1 MQKIVLIILLSIFFI
16 NAQDQIYPPPTSLVT
31 IPTAGSLNR
40 GVFSV
45 SMRMQKDGGLLNSLS
60 VGFSDRFM
68 FGISLGASNLIGDKK
83 PIPNPR
89 PELMIKYRFIDE
101 SIVIPAL
108 SLGIDSQGFGSYN
121 EADSVRRYDVKG
133 YGLYLVSSKNW
144 KTLLGNMGLHF
155 GINYNLT
162 ESIDKDEDLNFFTG
176 IDIEFNPEFSFLI
189 EYNAALNQNNMTAK
203 TISMSRG
210 GFLNTGLRFS
220 IFQNLH
226 LDIHFNNL
234 LFDEQKVNY
243 YNREV
248 KINYI
253 EYF

>member
-1 MQKIVLIILLSIFFI
+1 MQKLVFIILFTFLFVE
-16 NAQDQIYPPPTSLVT
+16 AQEQLYPPPTSLIT
-31 IPTAGSLNR
+31 IPTAGSLTR
-40 GVFSV
+40 GSFSA

-68 FGISLGASNLIGDKK
+68 FGLSLGPSNLIGDRK

-89 PELMIKYRFIDE
+89 PELMIKYRIIDE
-101 SIVIPAL
+101 SIRLPAL
-108 SLGIDSQGFGSYN
+108 SLGIDSQGFGKYN
-121 EADSVRRYDVKG
+121 EADSIRRYDVKG

-144 KTLLGNMGLHF
+144 KSILGNLGLHF
-155 GINYNLT
+155 GVNYNLT
-162 ESIDKDEDLNFFTG
+162 ENIDQDDDLNLFTG
-176 IDIEFNPEFSFLI
+176 FDIEFNPEFSFLI
-189 EYNAALNQNNMTAK
+189 EYNAALNQNNMTAE
-203 TISMSRG
+203 TISLSNG
-210 GFLNTGLRFS
+210 GFLNAGFRFS

-226 LDIHFNNL
+226 LDLHFNNL
-234 LFDEQKVNY
+234 LFDNEKVDY

>member
-1 MQKIVLIILLSIFFI
+1 
-16 NAQDQIYPPPTSLVT
+16 
-31 IPTAGSLNR
+31 
-40 GVFSV
+40 
-45 SMRMQKDGGLLNSLS
+45 
-60 VGFSDRFM
+60 
-68 FGISLGASNLIGDKK
+68 
-83 PIPNPR
+83 
-89 PELMIKYRFIDE
+89 
-101 SIVIPAL
+101 
-108 SLGIDSQGFGSYN
+108 
-121 EADSVRRYDVKG
+121 
-133 YGLYLVSSKNW
+133 
-144 KTLLGNMGLHF
+144 MGLHF

-162 ESIDKDEDLNFFTG
+162 ENIDKDEDLNFFTG

-203 TISMSRG
+203 TISLSRG